1 MHIIVSP
8 SNSSQMLAEQSTEY
22 PCLSTLTFVKISE
35 LFIRYQSVRFK
46 SPVSWGVGV
55 LSCSVMSDSLRLF
68 GLWPARLL
76 CPWDFFK
83 QEYWSGLLFSS
94 PGDLPNPGV
103 ELTSPVSLALQAD
116 SLPTESSGKPLG
128 CRRNW

>member
-8 SNSSQMLAEQSTEY
+8 SNSSQMLAEQLTEY

-55 LSCSVMSDSLRLF
+55 LSCSVVSDSLRLF
-68 GLWPARLL
+68 ELWPARLL
-76 CPWDFFK
+76 CPWDFF
-83 QEYWSGLLFSS
+83 QARILEWVTIFFSR
-94 PGDLPNPGV
+94 G
-103 ELTSPVSLALQAD
+103 
-116 SLPTESSGKPLG
+116 SSQPRG
-128 CRRNW
+128 